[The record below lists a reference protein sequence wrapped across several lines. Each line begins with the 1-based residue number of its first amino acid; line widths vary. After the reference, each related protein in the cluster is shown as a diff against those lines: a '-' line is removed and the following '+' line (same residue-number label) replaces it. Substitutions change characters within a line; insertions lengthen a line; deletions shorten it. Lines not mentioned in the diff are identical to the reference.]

1 MRLHPLASHTESHL
15 FLNSQSCW
23 KRYHIYQEKLCH
35 SCFFTLIIV
44 LLIISGGSD
53 VNNPIIPIILIPVYT
68 PKWKCL
74 GEADCLMLGENL
86 SRLWPRLAV
95 LKSENARGSRGE
107 WGEVRGAA
115 ASPSSGE
122 FHSHFRGEMSI
133 FSKGNV
139 SFLIFVL
146 FSFTENN
153 DAHACVRVYAVMHTL
168 EYMHIYAY

>member
-53 VNNPIIPIILIPVYT
+53 VNNLIIPIILIPVYT

-74 GEADCLMLGENL
+74 GEADPDARRKPLPSLTASRRLKVGERTWQPRRVRRSEGRCSL
-86 SRLWPRLAV
+86 SL
-95 LKSENARGSRGE
+95 
-107 WGEVRGAA
+107 VRGISFA
-115 ASPSSGE
+115 
-122 FHSHFRGEMSI
+122 FQGEMSI

-153 DAHACVRVYAVMHTL
+153 DAHAFVRVYAVMHTL